1 MYFEHDE
8 KDAPFIKVP
17 SALLYDE
24 RIPAKDRAN
33 CFLLMAYIR
42 DHQKAWSFVLEKM
55 LADLP
60 MSENVFYRCR
70 RHLIRCGYLIVR
82 EKRRPDGTK
91 DNPDY
96 ISVMNPAHTKKAM
109 EKYATP
115 QKSTPQNLRSG
126 NHTAEIHT
134 VESTEYTLYR
144 YNQDQRK
151 VNLSNLD
158 RIDKESKEKFARP
171 SEQAVIEHALKTG
184 STEERA
190 REFFNYQQKNEWID
204 QRTGKP
210 IMYWQKAFDGMYGG
224 SPAKPPAKA
233 SNVLLPDWY
242 SKTETEDTDP
252 ELYNRIMERRK
263 QRKEG
268 TYTPESRK

>member
-1 MYFEHDE
+1 MFYEYDE

-17 SALLYDE
+17 SALLYDD
-24 RIPAKDRAN
+24 RIPEKDRAN

-42 DHQKAWSFVLEKM
+42 DHKEKWSFVLDKM
-55 LADLP
+55 LSDLP

-91 DNPDY
+91 DTPDY
-96 ISVMNPAHTKKAM
+96 ISVMNPAHIEKAKN
-109 EKYATP
+109 EYATP
-115 QKSTPQNLRSG
+115 QISTPQILRSG
-126 NHTAEIHT
+126 IHTADIHT
-134 VESTEYTLYR
+134 VESTEYNLDR
-144 YNQDQRK
+144 DNQDQRK

-158 RIDKESKEKFARP
+158 RIDKESKEEFSRP
-171 SEQAVIEHALKTG
+171 SEQEVIDHALKTG
-184 STEERA
+184 FTEEQARA
-190 REFFNYQQKNEWID
+190 FFDYQQKNGWLH

-210 IMYWQKAFDGMYGG
+210 IMYWKKAFDGMYGG
-224 SPAKPPAKA
+224 SPAKTPATA
-233 SNVLLPDWY
+233 SNGLLPDWY
-242 SKTETEDTDP
+242 SKTEARPTDP

-268 TYTPESRK
+268 TYTPKTAD